1 MPANYKYYDSLGL
14 LRTVSN
20 VLDPLEL
27 TSVEV
32 NSGSS
37 IITVDETSVVY
48 PGQPISGFGIP
59 LGCFVHSVRKEAG
72 NPTQLTLWSSSF
84 NLTTGVWSTAATNAT
99 ASATN
104 ITALVSGFCPFTIVS
119 LAYAMG
125 MWRNLH
131 SSNTGNGVIA
141 PNGSNVELAM
151 HETYGVGVALVPT
164 AGTWT
169 TGVYVP
175 TAADVRVSD
184 SLASTPLKRHNG
196 ELHGAY
202 VLVSSNGH
210 KSVVQA
216 LPGREIL
223 YSPS

>member
-59 LGCFVHSVRKEAG
+59 LGCFVHSVRREAG

-104 ITALVSGFCPFTIVS
+104 ITVLVSGFCPFTIVS

-125 MWRNLH
+125 TWRNLH
-131 SSNTGNGVIA
+131 SSNTSGGYIA
-141 PNGSNVELAM
+141 INNVELTT
-151 HETYGVGVALVPT
+151 HEALGAGVAQVPT
-164 AGTWT
+164 AGIWSTGTYT
-169 TGVYVP
+169 T

-184 SLASTPLKRHNG
+184 SLAATPLKRHNG